1 MIVVFSGHTHL
12 LFLIGKFMMMIALF
26 KKFLSQQFIASV
38 EVNNIAR
45 CSSKMNELRYID
57 ERCKV

>member
-1 MIVVFSGHTHL
+1 
-12 LFLIGKFMMMIALF
+12 MMTIALF

-45 CSSKMNELRYID
+45 EHI
-57 ERCKV
+57 

>member
-1 MIVVFSGHTHL
+1 M
-12 LFLIGKFMMMIALF
+12 KFMMTIALF